1 MAIAALVLVGTIDVT
16 LNGTAFA
23 VSLVFFGIGAGLL
36 MSQLGNVTMSSAPP
50 EETNEAGGL
59 QGTAQNLGASLGT
72 ALIGSVL
79 LLGLLNGFNTR
90 IDIPPGK
97 RFDLCVLS
105 PGIDPHSPMPQS
117 FACDCPLI
125 GEIEFGFRNAGRPV
139 VAVTGTNGK
148 STTTELAARILNAG
162 GFRTMPSGNHGRAFA
177 DVLWSGE
184 PVDVHTL
191 EVSSFRLETI
201 VEFRPSV
208 AVWLNFAPD
217 HLDRHPG
224 VEAYY
229 SAKARIFE
237 NQTADDWAIVKLEDR
252 RPPGLAARCVTFS
265 AFAGGGDYSFDG
277 GHIVFRDERVLDFSQ
292 TRLRGRHKS
301 RISWLPSHWDGP
313 SRFRGRCWRRPLAII
328 ARPAPMRTGRRCRR
342 SRVHQRLESHQPAR
356 ARDLPARPAGSRRP
370 HRRREGQG
378 ARFFTAV
385 RNRAPHDHARARHR
399 AVA

>member
-1 MAIAALVLVGTIDVT
+1 MKYAGQHIAVLGLGASGRGAARLARKLGADVT
-16 LNGTAFA
+16 LFDA
-23 VSLVFFGIGAGLL
+23 GAGPGLE
-36 MSQLGNVTMSSAPP
+36 SAAA
-50 EETNEAGGL
+50 ELRAEGIHVE
-59 QGTAQNLGASLGT
+59 LGAT
-72 ALIGSVL
+72 A
-79 LLGLLNGFNTR
+79 
-90 IDIPPGK
+90 IPPGK

-117 FACDCPLI
+117 FACACPLI

-148 STTTELAARILNAG
+148 STTTELAARVLNAG

-191 EVSSFRLETI
+191 EVSSFQLETI

-229 SAKARIFE
+229 SAKTRIFE
-237 NQTADDWAIVKLEDR
+237 NQTAADWAIVKLEDR
-252 RPPGLAARCVTFS
+252 RPPNLAARCVTFS

-292 TRLRGRHKS
+292 TRLRGRHNVEN
-301 RISWLPSHWDGP
+301 LMAALAL
-313 SRFRGRCWRRPLAII
+313 GRTFEIPWPVLAERRP
-328 ARPAPMRTGRRCRR
+328 
-342 SRVHQRLESHQPAR
+342 
-356 ARDLPARPAGSRRP
+356 
-370 HRRREGQG
+370 
-378 ARFFTAV
+378 
-385 RNRAPHDHARARHR
+385 
-399 AVA
+399 